1 MTVTGALGKYLNE
14 VLTSHAAREVLQN
27 YLKES
32 TGEEVQIIEIAHS
45 NTGFSIVFIQG
56 EAKKTIKVEE
66 A

>member
-1 MTVTGALGKYLNE
+1 VTVTGALGKYLNE
-14 VLTSHAAREVLQN
+14 VLTSHAARENLQN
-27 YLKES
+27 YLKEAL
-32 TGEEVQIIEIAHS
+32 GEEVTIIESSHS